1 MKLKI
6 QYILLMMAAAVMAAC
21 SGDVEMTGVQQG
33 RFTLGLS
40 TDGMNVE
47 VETRVAHELT
57 ASEAADYNVTLVQ
70 GGDTMWTKR
79 FAEITEPDR
88 TQPLAEGYVV
98 SAENCTKEDAEASNA
113 GWGQRRF
120 AGESEP
126 FDIVSGITTPVVVNC
141 SMQNAG
147 LGVVFDESFTS
158 FFSEY
163 AVTTDDSR
171 ALKFNATNDGII
183 AYYNTDETGVRTVDV
198 IISASAGWD
207 GTARLQRT
215 LTLEKGKT
223 MRLRVRKGAPQ
234 EGNIGLSINTSDFD
248 EQGDEEVVLE

>member
-1 MKLKI
+1 
-6 QYILLMMAAAVMAAC
+6 
-21 SGDVEMTGVQQG
+21 
-33 RFTLGLS
+33 
-40 TDGMNVE
+40 
-47 VETRVAHELT
+47 
-57 ASEAADYNVTLVQ
+57 
-70 GGDTMWTKR
+70 
-79 FAEITEPDR
+79 
-88 TQPLAEGYVV
+88 
-98 SAENCTKEDAEASNA
+98 
-113 GWGQRRF
+113 
-120 AGESEP
+120 
-126 FDIVSGITTPVVVNC
+126 
-141 SMQNAG
+141 MQNAG

-171 ALKFNATNDGII
+171 ALKFNVTNDGII

-207 GTARLQRT
+207 GTVRLQRT